1 MPLTTSARQK
11 TKYRAENICAYNLY
25 FRFVIFN
32 GFIGHKAIFVFIFII
47 NYVVFFT
54 VHTHILIIYFAK
66 ITKYF
71 YDWEYLFFVHLK
83 ADISTRPNI

>member
-1 MPLTTSARQK
+1 ML
-11 TKYRAENICAYNLY
+11 IM
-25 FRFVIFN
+25 FIFDSLFLN
-32 GFIGHKAIFVFIFII
+32 GFIGHKAIFVFIIII

-54 VHTHILIIYFAK
+54 VHTHILIMNFAK